1 MADAS
6 ISDSSYI
13 SISIS
18 VSNDNCL
25 QFFQFFRW
33 QHFHFSQSVK
43 THAIF
48 HTHTHTQTHTIA
60 FVMWPRPLPLW
71 YISVQPPHRP
81 HFPPAVAVYNKTFI
95 ASCHAQACPS
105 SSVRCDCLLLSCHTP
120 HQIPFHQ
127 RANTPPPP
135 LHSCSSCGTSK
146 YNAYAALNSQQD
158 RQKVEG
164 ELMYKCRTEV
174 VDNWLINYHL
184 TLLG

>member
-1 MADAS
+1 MLLLCGKHDDETQARRQNTR
-6 ISDSSYI
+6 Y
-13 SISIS
+13 
-18 VSNDNCL
+18 VT
-25 QFFQFFRW
+25 FPPP
-33 QHFHFSQSVK
+33 
-43 THAIF
+43 T

-120 HQIPFHQ
+120 HQILFHQ

-158 RQKVEG
+158 RQKKLSTSICQTQESWRWIDVQMSYG
-164 ELMYKCRTEV
+164 SS
-174 VDNWLINYHL
+174 WQLIDQLSLNFI
-184 TLLG
+184 GIS